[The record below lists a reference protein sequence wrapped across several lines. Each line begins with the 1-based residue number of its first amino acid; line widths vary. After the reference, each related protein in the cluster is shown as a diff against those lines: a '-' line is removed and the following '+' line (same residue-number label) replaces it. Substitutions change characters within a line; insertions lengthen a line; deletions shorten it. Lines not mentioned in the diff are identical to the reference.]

1 MIALLH
7 WEPNT
12 VFLKPLIAL
21 HEKGCRFESRWFDA
35 LALEQH
41 AADFPASTESLLTLE
56 REGPVLL
63 DGDAVVSSSFFMLEF
78 IAERVQGP
86 ELKPGDAWAHYQA
99 QAWGQ
104 RIALLVAPVV
114 SALGCARHL
123 VPWLATQDQSAWKK
137 RIEAIEPLERRE
149 RWAALL
155 DGRTSEAAVAPLRAN
170 LRDPLEKIESAL
182 GASEWLAGDAYSIA
196 DIDAYAMLKPLPQ
209 LVPELVNEQATPRIA
224 EFLERIAQRP
234 AVRAALATARTGN
247 PGSCFL
253 PGAEP
258 SRWG

>member
-1 MIALLH
+1 MITLLH

-21 HEKGCRFESRWFDA
+21 HEKGCRYESRWFDA
-35 LALEQH
+35 LALEQF
-41 AADFPASTESLLTLE
+41 APDFPASTESRLQLE

-63 DGDAVVSSSFFMLEF
+63 NAGAVISSSFFMLEF
-78 IAERVQGP
+78 IAERVSGP
-86 ELKPGDAWAHYQA
+86 DLKPGDAWSKYQV

-123 VPWLATQDQSAWKK
+123 VPWLATQDQAAWKK
-137 RIEAIEPLERRE
+137 RIDAIEPLERRE

-155 DGRTSEAAVAPLRAN
+155 DGRGSEAAIAPLREN
-170 LRDPLEKIESAL
+170 LRGPLARIEAAL
-182 GASEWLAGDAYSIA
+182 GASEWLAGNAYSIA
-196 DIDAYAMLKPLPQ
+196 DIDAFAMLKPLPQ
-209 LVPELVNEQATPRIA
+209 LAPELVNDQATPRIA
-224 EFLERIAQRP
+224 AFLERVAQRP
-234 AVRAALATARTGN
+234 AVRAALATARTAN
-247 PGSCFL
+247 PDSCFL